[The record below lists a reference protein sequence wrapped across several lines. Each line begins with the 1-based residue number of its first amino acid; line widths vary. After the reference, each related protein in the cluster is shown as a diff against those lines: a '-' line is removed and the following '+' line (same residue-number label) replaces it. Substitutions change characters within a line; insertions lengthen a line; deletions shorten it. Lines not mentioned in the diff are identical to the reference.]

1 MTYTTT
7 SAYRTLVA
15 QAIMGTTVDL
25 LPVTLQLG
33 TGHYD
38 PVTGVLT
45 PPTPGETALETPVI
59 TAVPV
64 TATRDGQVIRCV
76 ATVEGGATPV
86 EITEAGLFTTAG
98 TMVLIDVFRPRT
110 LIEGVSF
117 QLRYTLLPEV
127 EQVGG

>member
-38 PVTGVLT
+38 PATGVLT
-45 PPTPGETALETPVI
+45 PPTPGETALEAPVI
-59 TAVPV
+59 TDVAVA
-64 TATRDGQVIRCV
+64 TTRDGQVIRCI
-76 ATVEGGATPV
+76 ATVEGGATTV
-86 EITEAGLFTTAG
+86 NVTEAGLFTFAG
-98 TMVLIDVFRPRT
+98 VMVLIDVFRPRS
-110 LIEGVSF
+110 LIAGVTF